1 MKREESVSLVENKI
15 DYIKWFSEITNKE
28 VNSAGGKGASLGEM
42 FRNKFPVPPGYVIT
56 AQAYDYFLKN
66 SEIDEKI
73 EKIISNLNVD
83 DTSELNEA
91 SKKIRS
97 LIEEA
102 KMPQDLKDETLESYK
117 ILSSENL
124 GGFNY
129 RVNNDAISI
138 LKNSYEPIFVSV
150 RSSATTEDLAD
161 ASFAGQQDSFLNVKG
176 EASLIEHIKKCFS
189 SLYTPRAIFYRKKK
203 GFSKAL
209 IAVVVQK
216 MVDSDKSGVVFSKN
230 PIDRNDNIIVEAVF
244 GLGEGI
250 VSGRINPDN
259 YEVDKNLEIKNINVA
274 TKKIAIVRTASGSNE
289 IVKLSDSKNSS
300 QVMSRGEIKQI
311 ADFALKLEEHYG
323 KPQDIEFAI
332 ENGNIYIIQSRPITT
347 LENRK
352 EVKNIEGKVIVQGFG
367 ASPGMGIGIVK
378 VVKNMKD
385 LVGVKK
391 GDVLVA
397 EMTNPDMV
405 VSMQKSSAIVTDEG
419 GITSNAAIV
428 SREMGIPAV
437 VGTKDATSKLKNG
450 MKVSV
455 DGFTGKVFEG
465 EVSEIKSVEIKKVRA
480 LTKMKLKVIV
490 DLPDY
495 AERAS
500 LSGLDSVGLARLEGI
515 IASFGKHPLWYEK
528 NGKLNDYKKLIKE
541 GLNKIVKPF
550 NNVWIR
556 TSDIRTDEYGSL
568 EGAPAREINP
578 MLGFHGIRFSL
589 KHEGILKAELEAI
602 TEIAKFNPNKK
613 LGIMFP
619 QIISVEEVKE
629 VKKYF
634 DEIKTDNM
642 EFGLMIETP
651 AAVQIIEDISNYV
664 DFVSFGTNDLTQY
677 TLAVDRGEDNVQY
690 LYNELH
696 PSVLSQISKV
706 IEVCN
711 RKNVNTSIC
720 GQAGS
725 RKEMVKFLFDSGI
738 KSISVNA
745 DAAFEISEFISN
757 LEKKVIYEN
766 ENNLPD
772 SRNFSNINKKERNK
786 KRWEKFKRWKE
797 RKKLEKMNIN
807 KEN

>member
-1 MKREESVSLVENKI
+1 
-15 DYIKWFSEITNKE
+15 
-28 VNSAGGKGASLGEM
+28 
-42 FRNKFPVPPGYVIT
+42 
-56 AQAYDYFLKN
+56 
-66 SEIDEKI
+66 
-73 EKIISNLNVD
+73 
-83 DTSELNEA
+83 
-91 SKKIRS
+91 
-97 LIEEA
+97 
-102 KMPQDLKDETLESYK
+102 
-117 ILSSENL
+117 
-124 GGFNY
+124 
-129 RVNNDAISI
+129 
-138 LKNSYEPIFVSV
+138 
-150 RSSATTEDLAD
+150 
-161 ASFAGQQDSFLNVKG
+161 
-176 EASLIEHIKKCFS
+176 
-189 SLYTPRAIFYRKKK
+189 
-203 GFSKAL
+203 
-209 IAVVVQK
+209 
-216 MVDSDKSGVVFSKN
+216 
-230 PIDRNDNIIVEAVF
+230 
-244 GLGEGI
+244 
-250 VSGRINPDN
+250 
-259 YEVDKNLEIKNINVA
+259 
-274 TKKIAIVRTASGSNE
+274 
-289 IVKLSDSKNSS
+289 
-300 QVMSRGEIKQI
+300 
-311 ADFALKLEEHYG
+311 
-323 KPQDIEFAI
+323 
-332 ENGNIYIIQSRPITT
+332 
-347 LENRK
+347 
-352 EVKNIEGKVIVQGFG
+352 
-367 ASPGMGIGIVK
+367 
-378 VVKNMKD
+378 
-385 LVGVKK
+385 
-391 GDVLVA
+391 
-397 EMTNPDMV
+397 MTNPDMV

-419 GITSNAAIV
+419 GITSHAAIV

-500 LSGLDSVGLARLEGI
+500 LSGLDSVGLARLEGV
-515 IASFGKHPLWYEK
+515 IASLGKHPLWYEK

-807 KEN
+807 KENENRQSWGKKGEVVFTNSSINEKLLDKNKIEAEMIEDNSLLDERNIKISAEKEPTNIENIDDINNIEEISDEIEKEVNEDNLNELEERRKIEENIEIIDDIKEI